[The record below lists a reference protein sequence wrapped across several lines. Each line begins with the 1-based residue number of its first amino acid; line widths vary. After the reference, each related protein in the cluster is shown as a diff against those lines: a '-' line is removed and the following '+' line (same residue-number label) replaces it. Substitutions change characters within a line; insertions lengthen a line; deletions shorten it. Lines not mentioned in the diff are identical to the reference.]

1 MDRRPRTPRSQAQ
14 LAIAVTAAL
23 GFVAGL
29 LTARLLSERDALLD
43 KVKAWNKRAT
53 ELDASLPS
61 LPALQLESSPISTS
75 SASSCAVCD
84 PEDSEAKFRMRP
96 KAEVARENP
105 ELVSLLAKHAINNEI
120 MLTLANGIMICKNT
134 TICWWNGGNILE
146 SFLTILSRA
155 KITNSLHTCKPDL
168 GLGLLVRVCG
178 DTKYLIGVMDDETE
192 QYLKGRD
199 VNYFRVNIPVPKV
212 QAKSHPANQRECGPP
227 QVSTIKYTL
236 LKTLLQLGVN
246 TLITDMDL
254 VYISNP
260 FDHLH
265 RDADIE
271 VQTDGFDDMAYG
283 QLESVHDPS
292 MGWGGGGLY
301 FHTFTTNVGCMW
313 VKANARS
320 FKLMA
325 QVSDHLSQR
334 QGWDQQIFNE
344 YLMRP
349 SHGDFQNAYAHL
361 RVMDYTLFMN
371 SKIFFRSR
379 RTEYIPGA
387 TSKAPTPV
395 MVHFNYHPDKHKRM
409 LCIMDSVPS
418 SYGELSASEE
428 LSYEYSYS
436 AEESSQSEE
445 SSAFEDSSES
455 EESFYAEESSI
466 AEESS
471 DVEESSDTERSNNEG
486 SWRPDE
492 ASLSIPE
499 PTPVLPFPAP
509 EMSPSPALQPPA
521 TETST
526 SPALQPPATETSP
539 LPSPA
544 SGEGTHSSPSL
555 DASQL
560 ASQRLS
566 AAIAQYNSA
575 ISKVKSANAAAAA
588 LLRDTSHELYLA
600 LETAAPYQ
608 LQVSKLLSEAMGDG
622 LQLPHSSHQDWH
634 ASGHQHASGLSQ
646 QLVQNK
652 GSTADEGAQRR
663 SHRRMLH

>member
-29 LTARLLSERDALLD
+29 LTVHYSKQRVSDPLATQARLLSERDALLD

-61 LPALQLESSPISTS
+61 LPALQLESSPVSTS

-155 KITNSLHTCKPDL
+155 KITN
-168 GLGLLVRVCG
+168 
-178 DTKYLIGVMDDETE
+178 YLIGVMDDETE

-212 QAKSHPANQRECGPP
+212 QAKSHPAN

-325 QVSDHLSQR
+325 QVSDHLSQQ

-409 LCIMDSVPS
+409 LCIMDRYLFNNV
-418 SYGELSASEE
+418 SACDHMPGGSEPN
-428 LSYEYSYS
+428 
-436 AEESSQSEE
+436 
-445 SSAFEDSSES
+445 
-455 EESFYAEESSI
+455 
-466 AEESS
+466 
-471 DVEESSDTERSNNEG
+471 T
-486 SWRPDE
+486 
-492 ASLSIPE
+492 
-499 PTPVLPFPAP
+499 
-509 EMSPSPALQPPA
+509 
-521 TETST
+521 
-526 SPALQPPATETSP
+526 
-539 LPSPA
+539 
-544 SGEGTHSSPSL
+544 
-555 DASQL
+555 
-560 ASQRLS
+560 
-566 AAIAQYNSA
+566 
-575 ISKVKSANAAAAA
+575 
-588 LLRDTSHELYLA
+588 
-600 LETAAPYQ
+600 
-608 LQVSKLLSEAMGDG
+608 
-622 LQLPHSSHQDWH
+622 
-634 ASGHQHASGLSQ
+634 
-646 QLVQNK
+646 
-652 GSTADEGAQRR
+652 
-663 SHRRMLH
+663 